1 MVYISV
7 MGPAL
12 DILVSRGQTAFYVL
26 FAEKPP
32 QIKWVENVLVL
43 PCETIILSHQNQSGG
58 ISFGKISAAKN
69 GPNCKIG
76 PQRDQMILLKLDQ
89 CLW

>member
-1 MVYISV
+1 

-43 PCETIILSHQNQSGG
+43 PCETIILSHQNRSGG

-69 GPNCKIG
+69 GKIG
-76 PQRDQMILLKLDQ
+76 PRRDQMILPKLDQ
-89 CLW
+89 LW